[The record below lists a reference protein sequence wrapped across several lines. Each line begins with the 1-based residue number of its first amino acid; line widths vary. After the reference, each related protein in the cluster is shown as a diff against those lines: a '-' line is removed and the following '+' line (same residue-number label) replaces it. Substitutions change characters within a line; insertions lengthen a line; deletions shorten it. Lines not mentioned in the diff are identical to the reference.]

1 MKSSTIRQE
10 GSARA
15 DGPSGAVRYHRVPAA
30 PEAALAQ
37 VLRGP
42 TLPDEPAPG
51 RAVVTRRAIRDIV
64 RAATLG
70 SYGVTGFSGG
80 SVGDVLARLGLAT
93 PGLRIANGRSLA
105 IELDLDV
112 AYGVPVAE
120 VARQVDSAIRY
131 RIRQALGR
139 EVDSLTIRVAGL
151 VCPPGSL
158 PEAAAPAR
166 GKRRSAARSS
176 DLAESGTDVA

>member
-1 MKSSTIRQE
+1 M
-10 GSARA
+10 
-15 DGPSGAVRYHRVPAA
+15 PN
-30 PEAALAQ
+30 
-37 VLRGP
+37 
-42 TLPDEPAPG
+42 EPAPG

-80 SVGDVLARLGLAT
+80 MLDELLARLGLT
-93 PGLRIANGRSLA
+93 SPGLRVAVDDGLA
-105 IELDLDV
+105 IELDLSV

-131 RIRQALGR
+131 RVRQALGR
-139 EVDSLTIRVAGL
+139 EVDAITIRVGGL

-158 PEAAAPAR
+158 PEAAAAAQRAR
-166 GKRRSAARSS
+166 RRSSTRSS

>member
-1 MKSSTIRQE
+1 M
-10 GSARA
+10 
-15 DGPSGAVRYHRVPAA
+15 PN
-30 PEAALAQ
+30 
-37 VLRGP
+37 
-42 TLPDEPAPG
+42 EPAPGGPPPGRQPPG

-80 SVGDVLARLGLAT
+80 ALDAWLARLGFGSA
-93 PGLRIANGRSLA
+93 GLRVAVDDGLA
-105 IELDLDV
+105 IELDLSV

-139 EVDSLTIRVAGL
+139 EVDRLTIRVAGL

-158 PEAAAPAR
+158 PEAPAGR
-166 GKRRSAARSS
+166 RARRSTRSS

>member
-1 MKSSTIRQE
+1 M
-10 GSARA
+10 
-15 DGPSGAVRYHRVPAA
+15 PN
-30 PEAALAQ
+30 
-37 VLRGP
+37 
-42 TLPDEPAPG
+42 EPAPSRQANG

-70 SYGVTGFSGG
+70 SYGVTGFTGTALDELLS
-80 SVGDVLARLGLAT
+80 RLGFGS
-93 PGLRIANGRSLA
+93 PGLHVEVDDGLV
-105 IELDLDV
+105 IELDLSV

-139 EVDSLTIRVAGL
+139 EVDTLTIRVAGL

-158 PEAAAPAR
+158 PEAPATR
-166 GKRRSAARSS
+166 RARRSTRSS

>member
-1 MKSSTIRQE
+1 
-10 GSARA
+10 
-15 DGPSGAVRYHRVPAA
+15 V
-30 PEAALAQ
+30 
-37 VLRGP
+37 
-42 TLPDEPAPG
+42 PDEPAPG

-70 SYGVTGFSGG
+70 SYGVTGFAGG
-80 SVGDVLARLGLAT
+80 WVEDVFARLGLAT
-93 PGLRIANGRSLA
+93 PGLKVALDHD
-105 IELDLDV
+105 ELLVDLDLSV

-120 VARQVDSAIRY
+120 VARQVDSAVRY

-139 EVDSLTIRVAGL
+139 EVDGLTIRIAGL

-158 PEAAAPAR
+158 PEAP
-166 GKRRSAARSS
+166 SAETRLRAV

>member
-1 MKSSTIRQE
+1 MPNE
-10 GSARA
+10 LAP
-15 DGPSGAVRYHRVPAA
+15 GPQP
-30 PEAALAQ
+30 
-37 VLRGP
+37 
-42 TLPDEPAPG
+42 PG

-80 SVGDVLARLGLAT
+80 GIEDLLARLGFGS
-93 PGLRIANGRSLA
+93 PGLHVDMADKLS
-105 IELDLDV
+105 IELDLSV

-139 EVDSLTIRVAGL
+139 EVYTLTIRVAGL
-151 VCPPGSL
+151 VCPPGTL
-158 PEAAAPAR
+158 PEAPASR
-166 GKRRSAARSS
+166 RAKRQARSS

>member
-1 MKSSTIRQE
+1 M
-10 GSARA
+10 
-15 DGPSGAVRYHRVPAA
+15 PN
-30 PEAALAQ
+30 
-37 VLRGP
+37 
-42 TLPDEPAPG
+42 EPAPG

-70 SYGVTGFSGG
+70 SYGVTGFAGG
-80 SVGDVLARLGLAT
+80 ALDELFARLGLAF
-93 PGLRIANGRSLA
+93 PGLHVAVDDGLS
-105 IELDLDV
+105 IELDLSV

-131 RIRQALGR
+131 RVRQALGR
-139 EVDSLTIRVAGL
+139 EVDSLTIRVGGL

-158 PEAAAPAR
+158 PEAPVVSRARRRPAR
-166 GKRRSAARSS
+166 SAGST

>member
-1 MKSSTIRQE
+1 M
-10 GSARA
+10 
-15 DGPSGAVRYHRVPAA
+15 
-30 PEAALAQ
+30 
-37 VLRGP
+37 
-42 TLPDEPAPG
+42 PDEPASG
-51 RAVVTRRAIRDIV
+51 RAVVTRRAVRDIV

-80 SVGDVLARLGLAT
+80 AIDEFLARLGLAS
-93 PGLRIANGRSLA
+93 PGLRVAIAERLT
-105 IELDLDV
+105 IELDLSV

-158 PEAAAPAR
+158 PEAPAT
-166 GKRRSAARSS
+166 RRSRRSTRSS

>member
-1 MKSSTIRQE
+1 M
-10 GSARA
+10 
-15 DGPSGAVRYHRVPAA
+15 PN
-30 PEAALAQ
+30 
-37 VLRGP
+37 
-42 TLPDEPAPG
+42 EPAPG

-70 SYGVTGFSGG
+70 SYGVTGFAGG
-80 SVGDVLARLGLAT
+80 AIDELFARLGLAS
-93 PGLRIANGRSLA
+93 PGLSVDVDDGLS
-105 IELDLDV
+105 IELDLSV

-139 EVDSLTIRVAGL
+139 EVDSLTIRVGGL

-158 PEAAAPAR
+158 PEAPAGSR
-166 GKRRSAARSS
+166 SRRRSARAAGST